1 MPNSK
6 LTEMNYDIH
15 STEEM
20 CGLYTTYRQEKK
32 SMWIIG
38 QKHWWEEDHLENQA
52 YIVG

>member
-15 STEEM
+15 STVEM

-32 SMWIIG
+32 SM
-38 QKHWWEEDHLENQA
+38 
-52 YIVG
+52 